1 MNTEEVIWANRNLA
15 VLARLYKVRR
25 LRSSWTIADERYYSV
40 RLEASDRFLTATI
53 DGKALRDALKGMEH
67 EQAAIIRTLTALVR
81 SLTS

>member
-25 LRSSWTIADERYYSV
+25 LRSSWTSADERNYSV
-40 RLEASDRFLTATI
+40 RLEVPDRFLTATI
-53 DGKALRDALKGMEH
+53 DGQALRGALKGMEH
-67 EQAAIIRTLTALVR
+67 DQAVVIKTLTALVR